1 MVLAETGQRK
11 FSGGTLGYLLLSVL
25 ASCLWASSVLAQNE
39 VADFLQQHWQRPL
52 LPQGD
57 LPDSYSDVEA
67 SLSPE
72 ACGTC
77 HAEQLVDWSSSLH
90 SKAMGPGLMGQL
102 LEMAPHARSEQQAC
116 LRCHAPLA
124 EQADSLV
131 DELKTGDSNGLHRQ
145 GLVCAACHV
154 RRHQRFGPARKDGSV
169 PAPDIKLPHDGW
181 IVTNAFQ
188 DSRFCGACHQF
199 EKNGFALNGKLL
211 ENTYEEWRQSRYADA
226 GINCQQCHMP
236 GRRHQWRGIHDP
248 EMVRSGVSIEVT
260 AITQSGTALSGQM
273 TMTNTGTGHRFPTYV
288 TPQVVMQG
296 YQQSAAGE
304 LLPGTDSYFVV
315 ARRVALDLSAEIFD
329 TRLAPDQTALLDY
342 RLPRHPLAQTLM
354 FRIWV
359 EPDTFYQQF
368 FSSRLKYA
376 QPGPAN
382 EMLQDA
388 LKATAESR
396 FTLFEKRLVLPQE

>member
-1 MVLAETGQRK
+1 MLAETGLRK
-11 FSGGTLGYLLLSVL
+11 SSGWGLGYLLISTL
-25 ASCLWASSVLAQNE
+25 AGCLWASPVLAENQ

-57 LPDSYSDVEA
+57 RPEGYSDVEA

-77 HAEQLVDWSSSLH
+77 HAEQLADWSSSMH

-102 LEMAPHARSEQQAC
+102 VTMAPHARSEQQAC
-116 LRCHAPLA
+116 LSCHAPLA

-131 DELKTGDSNGLHRQ
+131 DELKTGDGSGLHRQ

-154 RRHQRFGPARKDGSV
+154 RRHKRFGPARKDGSV
-169 PAPDIKLPHDGW
+169 PAIDQKLPHDGW
-181 IVTNAFQ
+181 VVTNAFQ
-188 DSRFCGACHQF
+188 DSRFCAACHQF
-199 EKNGFALNGKLL
+199 DESGFALNGKLL

-226 GINCQQCHMP
+226 GVSCQQCHMP

-260 AITQSGTALSGQM
+260 DITQAGTELRGQM
-273 TMTNTGTGHRFPTYV
+273 AMTNTGIGHRFPTYV

-329 TRLAPDQTALLDY
+329 TRLAPDQTARLDY
-342 RLPRHPLAQTLM
+342 QLPRHPMAKMLV

-368 FSSRLKYA
+368 FTSRLQHA
-376 QPGPAN
+376 PPGPATD
-382 EMLQDA
+382 MLQSA
-388 LKATAESR
+388 LQAAAESR
-396 FTLFEKRLVLPQE
+396 FTLFEQRLALPYE